1 MKKAIVF
8 VSALLFLF
16 SCEKEALLEIPKP
29 ARHAGKE
36 PSYDALASPQEME
49 SPMNAAKRIMPF
61 EIAIRSSFC
70 YAGGESLTVYNPQS
84 NNSLYFQSPA
94 FHVEWFRGGVLVEK
108 GITLDCACDFE
119 YVAKVIH
126 LASGRTAMLK
136 YRAVPCEQNQ

>member
-16 SCEKEALLEIPKP
+16 SCEKEASLEITKP
-29 ARHAGKE
+29 THPG
-36 PSYDALASPQEME
+36 YDALASPQELE
-49 SPMNAAKRIMPF
+49 AQMNAAKRITPF

-84 NNSLYFQSPA
+84 NNIGYYQSPA
-94 FHVEWFRGGVLVEK
+94 FHVEWFRDGILVEK
-108 GITLDCACDFE
+108 GITIGCACDFE